1 MSSSILETEEDRKE
15 LPTHGRGAFRKLLL
29 EMMVGSP
36 SGKWSRSWGSMTRMG
51 GNKRAWISELGGIWQ
66 NQGRPSHH
74 QCGDP
79 ALTASLELSFSNRD
93 IRFGLRHLTEP
104 VSQNLGARRSA
115 HLYFERLISEP
126 R

>member
-1 MSSSILETEEDRKE
+1 MSWE
-15 LPTHGRGAFRKLLL
+15 G
-29 EMMVGSP
+29 
-36 SGKWSRSWGSMTRMG
+36 SGKIKAG
-51 GNKRAWISELGGIWQ
+51 L
-66 NQGRPSHH
+66 PHH

-104 VSQNLGARRSA
+104 VSQNSGARRSA